1 MRPEGA
7 TFWRLGGSSGW
18 QNRTASSDLAVSDR
32 HGLRL
37 TAEPCGPLSL
47 QSKDGSFGG
56 LTLPRGTAVD
66 SKGKFHRIEGAT
78 SIAIVRD
85 HLYAVMD
92 GRVKVFDLT
101 RSIVADV
108 LERNDWNPV
117 DVAAHNGTV
126 YILDANHGR
135 VFDQRLEIQF
145 KRPGKWSRIA
155 VDRDGMIYLFN
166 GTAFERR
173 DPPLSQITDPNEIR
187 DLFDPLPTSGVAT
200 VAVCGNTTFI
210 LDEQNQAVYRRCAGS
225 DDLKTIISGVK
236 RHWTGI
242 ACDGA
247 AIVLYEPGTKCAQV
261 FDRNG
266 RPLGERAVEPPKAEP
281 SNERLY
287 KKTGTWQS
295 KPLDSKKYRCQWH
308 RIQLELA
315 EFPPGSKITVSTC
328 AHEKEDDVYDAM
340 RAHWVEAQTI
350 VAPIAKPEKSHDFLV
365 QSGAGQY
372 LTLRVQL
379 DSDGFSTPA
388 VDSAKIH
395 YPRES
400 YLEFLPAT
408 YSSDDEMR
416 VFLERFLSIFQT
428 EWDDVDR
435 QIDEMERFFD
445 PDAVPEGEL
454 LDYLASQWLA
464 LPLEGTWN
472 YKQKRRL
479 LSAAPKIYPHRGQL
493 KGLRDFIAVYLAN
506 MSGLETKDVQQMELP
521 VIVEGFREREMLF
534 SQAPLWSASVTRRL
548 QLGVYATEGE
558 AAMVSVGDPERDVFT
573 QFAHKFRVYVPEAWV
588 NSEDDERMIRR
599 ALDAEKPAHT
609 QYELCLIAP
618 RFRVGAQSTIGVDTV
633 IGATPE
639 LRLGSA
645 HLGFDAVLSTD
656 ARAAAELVL
665 A

>member
-18 QNRTASSDLAVSDR
+18 QDRTASSGLAVSDR

-47 QSKDGSFGG
+47 QSRDASFGG
-56 LTLPRGTAVD
+56 LILPRGTAV
-66 SKGKFHRIEGAT
+66 EA
-78 SIAIVRD
+78 IAGDRRYEV
-85 HLYAVMD
+85 VD
-92 GRVKVFDLT
+92 GRVVIHDLT
-101 RSIVADV
+101 RSIIEDV
-108 LERNDWNPV
+108 LERRDWNPV
-117 DVAAHNGTV
+117 DVAAHGDTV
-126 YILDANHGR
+126 YILDAKYGR
-135 VFDQRLEIQF
+135 VFNQRLKLQF
-145 KRPGKWSRIA
+145 ERPGKWSRIA
-155 VDRDGMIYLFN
+155 VDREGTIYLFN

-173 DPPLSQITDPNEIR
+173 DPALPPITDPNEIR
-187 DLFDPLPTSGVAT
+187 DLFDAPPG
-200 VAVCGNTTFI
+200 
-210 LDEQNQAVYRRCAGS
+210 
-225 DDLKTIISGVK
+225 
-236 RHWTGI
+236 
-242 ACDGA
+242 GA
-247 AIVLYEPGTKCAQV
+247 AAAPA
-261 FDRNG
+261 
-266 RPLGERAVEPPKAEP
+266 A
-281 SNERLY
+281 ERLY
-287 KKTGTWQS
+287 RKTGTWQS
-295 KPLDSKKYRCQWH
+295 NPLDSRKYRCQWH

-315 EFPPGSKITVSTC
+315 EFPPGSKINVSTC

-350 VAPIAKPEKSHDFLV
+350 VAPLSGAGKSHDFLV

-372 LTLRVQL
+372 LTLRIRL
-379 DSDGFSTPA
+379 DGDGFSTPA
-388 VDSAKIH
+388 VDSAKVH

-400 YLEFLPAT
+400 YLEYLPAT

-428 EWDDVDR
+428 EWDDVDK

-445 PDAVPEGEL
+445 PDAVPEGEF

-464 LPLEGTWN
+464 LPLEGTWD

-521 VIVEGFREREMLF
+521 VIVEGFRERELLF
-534 SQAPLWSASVTRRL
+534 GQAPLWSASVTRRL
-548 QLGVYATEGE
+548 QLGVFATEGE

-573 QFAHKFRVYVPEAWV
+573 QYAHKFRVYVPAAWV

-618 RFRVGAQSTIGVDTV
+618 RFRVGAQSTIGIDTV

-639 LRLGSA
+639 LRLGTA
-645 HLGFDAVLSTD
+645 RLGFDAVLSTD